1 MTTQEVAPVDLY
13 MPAWLNK
20 TGLSEVWKEAYILY
34 GDATLAM
41 EEVRRAPEY
50 DTYFAGNR
58 REDGSL
64 RYDEN
69 TYLGIVESYEDAL
82 LSVNVNPDLF
92 QDKFSGLIE
101 GLVSPAEF
109 VNRVEGMYENVIE
122 SSPAIRDYYATNY
135 GIDMTDN
142 AIIASF
148 LDPDIGQSILDK
160 RIAIS
165 QIGGEAATRGLNV
178 SHDYAESLQRAGIGR
193 EQAQNFF
200 GDAVSLVPTLSALA
214 ARHADPDDEFD
225 LDEFTQ
231 ASIFDDPEQRRRM
244 RRLVAQERSTF
255 TGGGQVDFV
264 RGQRGGVQGLSLQ

>member
-1 MTTQEVAPVDLY
+1 MTTREPDLY

-20 TGLSEVWKEAYILY
+20 TGLADVWKEAYITY

-41 EEVRRAPEY
+41 EEVRRDPTY

-69 TYLGIVESYEDAL
+69 TYLGVIESYEDAL

-92 QDKFSGLIE
+92 QDKFGDLVA

-122 SSPAIRDYYATNY
+122 TSPAIRDFYAANY
-135 GIDMTDN
+135 SIDMTDS

-148 LDPDIGQSILDK
+148 LDPDIGQAVLDK

-178 SHDYAESLQRAGIGR
+178 GKDYAESLQRAGIGR
-193 EQAQNFF
+193 GQAQQFF
-200 GDAVSLVPTLSALA
+200 GEAINIMPALSTLA
-214 ARHADPDDEFD
+214 ARHADPDDDFD
-225 LDEFTQ
+225 LEEFT
-231 ASIFDDPEQRRRM
+231 AATIFDDPIQRRRM
-244 RRLVAQERSTF
+244 RRLVAQESSTF
-255 TGGGQVDFV
+255 SGGGQVDYV
-264 RGQRGGVQGLSLQ
+264 RGQAGGISGLTQG

>member
-1 MTTQEVAPVDLY
+1 MADAPDLY
-13 MPAWLNK
+13 MPQWMTK
-20 TGLSEVWKEAYILY
+20 TGLADVWRQAYIEH
-34 GDATLAM
+34 GDSTLAM

-58 REDGSL
+58 RDDGSL

-69 TYLGIVESYEDAL
+69 TYLSIVESYEDAL

-92 QDKFSGLIE
+92 QDKFGGLIE
-101 GLVSPAEF
+101 GLVSPSEF

-122 SSPAIRDYYATNY
+122 SSPAIRDFYAANF

-148 LDPDIGQSILDK
+148 LDPDIGQAVLDK

-178 SHDYAESLQRAGIGR
+178 GKEYAESLQRAGIGR
-193 EQAQNFF
+193 GEAQRFF
-200 GDAVSLVPTLSALA
+200 GEAVNMMPALSALA

-225 LDEFTQ
+225 LEEFTN

-244 RRLVAQERSTF
+244 RRLMAQERSTF
-255 TGGGQVDFV
+255 SGGAQVDYARGQV
-264 RGQRGGVQGLSLQ
+264 GGITGLEVS